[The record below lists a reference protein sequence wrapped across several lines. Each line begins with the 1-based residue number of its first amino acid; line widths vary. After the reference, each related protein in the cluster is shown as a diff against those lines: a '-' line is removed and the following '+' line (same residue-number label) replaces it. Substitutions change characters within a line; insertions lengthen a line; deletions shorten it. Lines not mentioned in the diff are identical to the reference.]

1 MRNYLRYGL
10 TLFFFSQS
18 LIFSFSQSLIFIEL
32 NCENLFDTRHDEG
45 KQDEEFTPEGTRRWT
60 RTRYWRKLNAIGQDI
75 LSCAEQLPSL
85 VALVEVENDTVM
97 HDLTRRSLLRNAGYE
112 YLMTESPDVRGMNV
126 ALLYQPARFRPICYD
141 ALEVPTLPDMRP
153 TRQIL
158 YVKGETQRG
167 DTLHF
172 FVVHAPSRYGGE
184 LETRPYRRQ
193 VIDVLSTALDTLM
206 EKNVVVAG
214 DFNDY
219 AESPSMQML
228 TTTGLLNVSVN
239 ATGAEGRA
247 KGTYRYR
254 GEWHSLDHILLSP
267 TLSERLYSIY
277 INDATFLLE
286 PEDIYGGWKPRRTFN
301 GYRYQRG
308 FSDHLPLVLLLH
320 E

>member
-85 VALVEVENDTVM
+85 VALVEVENDTAM

-141 ALEVPTLPDMRP
+141 DLEVPTLPDMRP

-267 TLSERLYSIY
+267 TLSERLDSIY